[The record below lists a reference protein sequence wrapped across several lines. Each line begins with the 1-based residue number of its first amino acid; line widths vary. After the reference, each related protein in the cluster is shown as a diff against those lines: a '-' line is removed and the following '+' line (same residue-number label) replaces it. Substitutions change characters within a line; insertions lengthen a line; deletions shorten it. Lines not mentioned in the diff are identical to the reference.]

1 MDEVAPGG
9 GTEHGRVG
17 TSEQPGNSPDAP
29 LGDVPPSEAPLG
41 DVPPSD
47 APMSEVPPS
56 DAPLGEVPPSEAPL
70 GDVPP
75 SQAPL
80 SDAPPLGPQAIRV
93 LDTAVGASLL
103 AAAVAQTVGRK
114 VGGALSPVR
123 RRVGGTVNP
132 VAVVILRPP
141 MLAER
146 YQPAT
151 WLDGLAQSGGRQRAE
166 LERQLLA
173 LVDWMVP
180 AVAAEVMKRIDVAGV
195 IAEVDLA
202 EIIRQS
208 SGSVAS
214 DTVRGVRM
222 QGISGDQAVGRVVA
236 RLKLRRGRKD
246 PEMTPTQP

>member
-1 MDEVAPGG
+1 MSDVPPSD
-9 GTEHGRVG
+9 V
-17 TSEQPGNSPDAP
+17 P
-29 LGDVPPSEAPLG
+29 LSDVPPSDVPLSDVPPSE
-41 DVPPSD
+41 
-47 APMSEVPPS
+47 
-56 DAPLGEVPPSEAPL
+56 
-70 GDVPP
+70 
-75 SQAPL
+75 APL
-80 SDAPPLGPQAIRV
+80 SDAPPLGPQALRV

-103 AAAVAQTVGRK
+103 AAAVAQTVGRR

-123 RRVGGTVNP
+123 HRVGGAVNP

-151 WLDGLAQSGGRQRAE
+151 WLEGLAERGGRQRAE
-166 LERQLLA
+166 LERQLMA
-173 LVDWMVP
+173 VVDWMVP
-180 AVAAEVMKRIDVAGV
+180 AVAAEVLKRIDVAGPV

-236 RLKLRRGRKD
+236 RLRLRRGRKD

>member
-29 LGDVPPSEAPLG
+29 LGDVPPSDGPSG
-41 DVPPSD
+41 D
-47 APMSEVPPS
+47 
-56 DAPLGEVPPSEAPL
+56 VPPSEAPL
-70 GDVPP
+70 GDVP
-75 SQAPL
+75 SNEAPL

-103 AAAVAQTVGRK
+103 AAAVAQTVGRR

>member
-1 MDEVAPGG
+1 M
-9 GTEHGRVG
+9 
-17 TSEQPGNSPDAP
+17 
-29 LGDVPPSEAPLG
+29 
-41 DVPPSD
+41 
-47 APMSEVPPS
+47 
-56 DAPLGEVPPSEAPL
+56 
-70 GDVPP
+70 
-75 SQAPL
+75 
-80 SDAPPLGPQAIRV
+80 

-103 AAAVAQTVGRK
+103 AAAVAQTVGRR

-246 PEMTPTQP
+246 PEMTPKQP

>member
-29 LGDVPPSEAPLG
+29 LGDVPPSDGPSG

-47 APMSEVPPS
+47 APISDVAPS
-56 DAPLGEVPPSEAPL
+56 DAPSGDVPPSEAPL
-70 GDVPP
+70 GDVP
-75 SQAPL
+75 SNEAPL

-103 AAAVAQTVGRK
+103 AAAVAQTVG
-114 VGGALSPVR
+114 